1 MGEIVWKDRKRH
13 LGLPI
18 SFTKYSIENDR
29 LFVETGFFT
38 THIDEVLLYRIQD
51 MSVRISLGQK
61 LFGVGTISIVSTDK
75 SLSNFDLVNIKKP
88 KVVKEIL
95 HDHVEAMKDKKR
107 MRVSE
112 IIDDH
117 DHYDDHDGYDDD
129 PADFN

>member
-13 LGLPI
+13 FGLPL
-18 SFTKYSIENDR
+18 SFTKYSIEDDR

-51 MSVRISLGQK
+51 MSLKITLGQK

-75 SLSNFDLVNIKKP
+75 SLSNFDLVNIKDP
-88 KVVKEIL
+88 KKVKEIL
-95 HDHVEAMKDKKR
+95 HDHVEAMKDRKR

-117 DHYDDHDGYDDD
+117 DHFDDD
-129 PADFN
+129 QGDLDSYSNS